1 MHCGLKHPN
10 VKMHLQQ
17 IDLYKSRANAICMHF
32 KMKMRNWSILI
43 KLKMHI
49 DSMEAMPIS
58 GRIIRTEIYWN
69 FCWDNE
75 TGMEIDSQERLTRY
89 LSTNN
94 VNRFINLLR

>member
-1 MHCGLKHPN
+1 
-10 VKMHLQQ
+10 
-17 IDLYKSRANAICMHF
+17 
-32 KMKMRNWSILI
+32 
-43 KLKMHI
+43 
-49 DSMEAMPIS
+49 MEAMPIS